1 LQEISGSF
9 GQLYLE
15 IFRSDLRSS
24 VIAKVSRD
32 RRKIQIKNQSQNNR
46 QINTNNPRN

>member
-1 LQEISGSF
+1 MQRGKKENN
-9 GQLYLE
+9 
-15 IFRSDLRSS
+15 DT
-24 VIAKVSRD
+24 KRD